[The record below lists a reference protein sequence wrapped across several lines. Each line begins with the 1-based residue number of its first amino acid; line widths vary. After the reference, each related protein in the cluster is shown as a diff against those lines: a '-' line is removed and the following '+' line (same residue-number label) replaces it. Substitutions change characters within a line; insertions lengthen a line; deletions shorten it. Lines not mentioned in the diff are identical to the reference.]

1 MRLSTKQIEEHAV
14 SAVKERVNLAPY
26 LEAYINENDKG
37 PLWDGYICV

>member
-14 SAVKERVNLAPY
+14 SAVKERINLSPY

-37 PLWDGYICV
+37 P